1 MAANENYWTSPA
13 AVAIPRES
21 YVEVERGRP
30 RYAPGRVSPQ
40 RAATPKNEGIPMRID
55 DSVALVTG
63 GSRGLGLAFA
73 TELQAR
79 GARKV
84 YVGVRNPDAFD
95 RQGIEAVRLDVTD
108 AESVATAANLCDD
121 VTLVINNAGIGS
133 LTDGV
138 LDPAFADV
146 CRSILETNFFGM
158 VNVSQAFAP
167 VIERNGGG
175 AFVNVLSDA
184 TWFSVP
190 ALGAYSAS
198 KSAAWSFT
206 NALRLELADR
216 KVAVVAMHAGFI
228 DTDMASGIDAEKS
241 DPLVVAAV
249 TLDGVEKELDEVL
262 VDEQA
267 RRVKQTLAGDHG
279 YYLNPAEAG

>member
-1 MAANENYWTSPA
+1 
-13 AVAIPRES
+13 
-21 YVEVERGRP
+21 
-30 RYAPGRVSPQ
+30 
-40 RAATPKNEGIPMRID
+40 MRIE

-73 TELQAR
+73 AELQAR
-79 GARKV
+79 GAHKV
-84 YVGVRNPDAFD
+84 YVGVRNPDTFD
-95 RQGIEAVRLDVTD
+95 RPGTEAVRLDVTN
-108 AESVATAANLCDD
+108 AESVATAANRCDD
-121 VTLVINNAGIGS
+121 VTQVVNNAGIGS

-146 CRSILETNFFGM
+146 CRTILETNFFGM
-158 VNVSQAFAP
+158 VSVSQAFAP

-190 ALGAYSAS
+190 VLGAYSAS

-206 NALRLELADR
+206 NALRLELAER

-241 DPLVVAAV
+241 DPRVVAGA
-249 TLDGVEKELDEVL
+249 TLDGVEKGLDEVL

-267 RRVKQTLAGDHG
+267 RRVKRTLATDHG
-279 YYLNPAEAG
+279 YYLNPAAAG